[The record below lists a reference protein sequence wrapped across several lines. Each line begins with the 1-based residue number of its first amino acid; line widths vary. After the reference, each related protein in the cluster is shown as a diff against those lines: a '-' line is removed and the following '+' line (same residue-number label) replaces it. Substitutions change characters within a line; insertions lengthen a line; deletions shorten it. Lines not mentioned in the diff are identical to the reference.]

1 MDGSPGAIDK
11 VRAVDGD
18 LVTHVIGE
26 GRATGLCGSGLIDAV
41 SALLTVGEI
50 TEAGRMLPPEEA
62 PEPIRDRVFRRED
75 GTLAVALQDGVFLA
89 AQDVREVQLAKSAIR
104 AGAETLLQ
112 LQHKTAADITK
123 LVIAGGFGS
132 FMDKHSALHIGL
144 LPQVPPEKISHVGNA
159 AGAGAI
165 NALLP
170 AGETALA
177 AFTKKCGY
185 LELSSSREFN
195 ENYLEY
201 MAFDED

>member
-1 MDGSPGAIDK
+1 MLPGGGAGADRDGSSAGGRHARR
-11 VRAVDGD
+11 RA
-18 LVTHVIGE
+18 
-26 GRATGLCGSGLIDAV
+26 
-41 SALLTVGEI
+41 
-50 TEAGRMLPPEEA
+50 AGRRVPPA
-62 PEPIRDRVFRRED
+62 RTPR
-75 GTLAVALQDGVFLA
+75 GA
-89 AQDVREVQLAKSAIR
+89 ARQSAIR

-177 AFTKKCGY
+177 AFTKKCGIWSSPPRGVQR
-185 LELSSSREFN
+185 ELPG
-195 ENYLEY
+195 Y